1 MASSS
6 RISISIPQT
15 IIGED
20 DLQTSSGSSDD
31 DFDVSRDEPTD
42 YGSTTEETKSGSEA
56 VEIKFNWDGNVE
68 WTTPQ
73 DSLYEKQKLQ
83 VNIEK
88 DRRLK
93 VYIFF
98 LYFSQTKYWIT
109 SHLKQILYNNEI
121 SHTRGTKPVSHV
133 SREEIKCF
141 LESYF
146 SWELTNSLT
155 EECIGIQ

>member
-1 MASSS
+1 MAAVTLSKSFSKMASSS

-31 DFDVSRDEPTD
+31 DFNVSRDESTD

-56 VEIKFNWDGNVE
+56 VEIKFNWDSNVE

-98 LYFSQTKYWIT
+98 LYFSQTKY
-109 SHLKQILYNNEI
+109 
-121 SHTRGTKPVSHV
+121 
-133 SREEIKCF
+133 
-141 LESYF
+141 
-146 SWELTNSLT
+146 
-155 EECIGIQ
+155 